1 MVITDFAPLLCT
13 PPEAFLFMFKRFTLS
28 SLMSGI
34 ISMFLLFTAGVFAQA
49 PGNVSTTPPP
59 TPAQTSKAVNL
70 PLNPALP
77 TVFIVGD
84 STARNQADL
93 GWGDHVAHFFDTN
106 RVNVANRAIAGRSS
120 RTFIAEGAWDKVLAE
135 MKPGDYVLLQ
145 MGHNDG
151 GALDGPKA
159 RGSLKGLGEE
169 TRDVTLPDGRTDR
182 VHTYGWYMRKYIADA
197 RAKHAV
203 PILLTLTIRNIW
215 TAGPDGT
222 PHVERDMGYDAEL
235 RQLATAE
242 HVPLIDMANVE
253 ADRLEAL
260 GPAKTA
266 ELFPKDHTHTSAE
279 GAELV
284 AECVV
289 RALREAHSPLAE
301 YLNK

>member
-1 MVITDFAPLLCT
+1 MRMHNSLPFRFCRRVPLL
-13 PPEAFLFMFKRFTLS
+13 FLFAS
-28 SLMSGI
+28 
-34 ISMFLLFTAGVFAQA
+34 GVFAQA
-49 PGNVSTTPPP
+49 PGNVSTPPP
-59 TPAQTSKAVNL
+59 TPQQTSKAVNL

-84 STARNQADL
+84 STGRNQADL
-93 GWGDHVAHFFDTN
+93 GWGDHLAQLFDTN
-106 RVNVANRAIAGRSS
+106 RINVANRAIAGRSS
-120 RTFIAEGAWDKVLAE
+120 RTYIEEGHWSDVLAE

-151 GALDGPKA
+151 GALDGLKA

-169 TRDVTLPDGRTDR
+169 TKDVTLPDGRTDT

-197 RAKHAV
+197 RMKSAT

-215 TAGPDGT
+215 SNNGDAKPKI
-222 PHVERDMGYDAEL
+222 ERDMGYGAAL
-235 RQLATAE
+235 RQLAANE
-242 HVPLIDMANVE
+242 SVQLIDISDVE

-266 ELFPKDHTHTSAE
+266 ELFPIDHTHTSSA

-284 AECVV
+284 AESVV
-289 RALREAHSPLAE
+289 QALGESHSPLAE
-301 YLNK
+301 YLVR

>member
-1 MVITDFAPLLCT
+1 MLKHSARCALI
-13 PPEAFLFMFKRFTLS
+13 
-28 SLMSGI
+28 GG
-34 ISMFLLFTAGVFAQA
+34 FTAMLTVSAGAFAQA

-59 TPAQTSKAVNL
+59 IPAQTSKTVNL

-93 GWGDHVAHFFDTN
+93 GWGDHVAHFFDAN
-106 RVNVANRAIAGRSS
+106 RINVANRAIAGRSS
-120 RTFIAEGAWDKVLAE
+120 RTFIEEGAWEKVLAE
-135 MKPGDYVLLQ
+135 VKPGDYVLLQ

-169 TRDVTLPDGRTDR
+169 TREVTLQDGRTDI
-182 VHTYGWYMRKYIADA
+182 VHTYGWYMRKYIADT
-197 RAKHAV
+197 RVRHAV

-215 TAGPDGT
+215 TAGEDGI
-222 PHVERDMGYDAEL
+222 PRIERDMGYDAEL
-235 RQLATAE
+235 RQLAAAE
-242 HVPLIDMANVE
+242 HVPLVDMADVE

-266 ELFPKDHTHTSAE
+266 ELFPRDHTHTSAE

-289 RALREAHSPLAE
+289 DALREAHSPLAR

>member
-1 MVITDFAPLLCT
+1 ML
-13 PPEAFLFMFKRFTLS
+13 KHS
-28 SLMSGI
+28 SSRSHFWRLAKLI
-34 ISMFLLFTAGVFAQA
+34 PLFTAGALAQTPA
-49 PGNVSTTPPP
+49 NVPTTPPP
-59 TPAQTSKAVNL
+59 TPPQTSKAVNL

-93 GWGDHVAHFFDTN
+93 GWGDHVAHFFDTD
-106 RVNVANRAIAGRSS
+106 RINVANRAIAGRSS
-120 RTFIAEGAWDKVLAE
+120 RTFIEEGHWTDVLAE

-159 RGSLKGLGEE
+159 RGSLKGLGED
-169 TRDVTLPDGRTDR
+169 TKNVILPDGRTDT
-182 VHTYGWYMRKYIADA
+182 VHTYGWYMRKYIADT
-197 RAKHAV
+197 RAKRAI

-215 TAGPDGT
+215 TDGSDGN
-222 PHVERDMGYDAEL
+222 PHIERDMGYDAAL
-235 RQLATAE
+235 RQLATIE

-253 ADRLEAL
+253 ADRLETL

-266 ELFPKDHTHTSAE
+266 ELFPIDHTHTSSA

-284 AECVV
+284 AESVI
-289 RALREAHSPLAE
+289 RALREARSPLAE
-301 YLNK
+301 YLSQ

>member
-1 MVITDFAPLLCT
+1 MFCLYLEAGRISMLKRTSLPSRLCHMT
-13 PPEAFLFMFKRFTLS
+13 PAFLV
-28 SLMSGI
+28 
-34 ISMFLLFTAGVFAQA
+34 FTAAALSQKAGDV
-49 PGNVSTTPPP
+49 TTNPPP
-59 TPAQTSKAVNL
+59 VPQQTSKALDL

-93 GWGDHVAHFFDTN
+93 GWGDHVAKFFDTT
-106 RVNVANRAIAGRSS
+106 RINVANRAIAGRSS
-120 RTFIAEGAWDKVLAE
+120 RTFIEEGHWDNVLSE
-135 MKPGDYVLLQ
+135 IKPGDYVLLQ

-169 TRDVTLPDGRTDR
+169 TKEVTLPDGRTDT

-197 RAKHAV
+197 RAKGAV
-203 PILLTLTIRNIW
+203 PMLLTLTIRNIW
-215 TAGPDGT
+215 TNNPEGKSGI
-222 PHVERDMGYDAEL
+222 ERDMGYDTDL
-235 RQLATAE
+235 HQLATVE
-242 HVPLIDMANVE
+242 RVPLIDMAIVE

-266 ELFPKDHTHTSAE
+266 ELFPIDHTHTSSA

-284 AECVV
+284 AESVV
-289 RALREAHSPLAE
+289 HALHEAHSPLAE
-301 YLNK
+301 YLSQ